1 MNTDSESKLHTPYKK
16 RYLHYSLFVVLLATT
31 FFLWRYLYLSEKEYR
46 NHRFNDETEHIIAEL
61 EEELV
66 LYKVLLNAAVGVF
79 TASDEVNRSEWRLF
93 NKYQKITTEFPDFQ
107 SLCYI
112 PVIKKEQESAHLKGI
127 WAQGFNKYQIIPAGQ
142 REVYAP
148 VTFIEPLDSVNIIHL
163 GSDYF
168 ADPVRR
174 VAMER
179 ARDAGGAAISGEI
192 AIFNGQSVMPGFM
205 MVAPVYS
212 KGVLPVNS
220 KERQREI
227 AGFIAVNIETGK
239 FTEAVFKK
247 TPHMLN
253 VLLYDIDP
261 DSTAV
266 NNSSN
271 KDSYKPRLM
280 YSYLPG
286 EGNVAIEPL
295 FKSEKVIDIYN
306 HHWKIIIESTPEF
319 ESGIFKANQLIVII
333 LGVIIS
339 FLTLFLLN
347 TLTRTADKAKK
358 LAMVLTSSLKESEE
372 KLRQITN
379 NMSDVVF
386 TTDKQLITNY
396 ISPSIKK
403 LTGYSVEEYMKLTME
418 QRHPAS
424 SVEKIYKAF
433 KEEMENEQ
441 NPHIDKS
448 RTRVIELEHYKSDGS
463 LITTL
468 LHISFLRDDQGNLSG
483 IQGVTHDITE
493 RKNAERELYEKT
505 AYLENLVNYANAPI
519 VVWNSNNI
527 ITRVNAAFE
536 QLTGRSAQEVVGS
549 KIDILFP
556 ESTHK
561 KSVNH
566 INQTK
571 KGNRWETVEI
581 EILCKDGTIKTLL
594 WNSAN
599 IYDQS
604 DNSLNATIAQGFDI
618 TEVKHANAA
627 LVVAKERAEE
637 SDRLK
642 TAFINNISHEIRTPL
657 NGILGFGQLLSDSRL
672 EQDERE
678 SYYELLKNSSDRLI
692 QAVTDNLDIAQIS
705 SGTLTV
711 NNICVNI
718 RPLYD
723 ELLEY
728 ATGMAR
734 SNPNIE
740 VVGSAPHSVNDLS
753 VYTDRELLKKAVSH
767 LISNAVKFT
776 ENGTITIGLNIAPH
790 SIEFYV
796 SDTGRGINPEK
807 TEEIFKP
814 YYQEATNM
822 NRGFEGSGLGL
833 AIVKGIAELLGGDVV
848 VESQMGAGSTF
859 YFSIPKIEAPEKIDF
874 SHLRAIDIPSGDKP
888 LILIAEDDESSYLY
902 QQVILRRAGYNTIR
916 AQNGAKAVELCE
928 TIPEI
933 SLVLMDIKMPVM
945 DGIEATGIIKGLR
958 KNLPV
963 IAVTAYAQSD
973 DEHRILKAGCDDYV
987 TKPIKSETL
996 LEKISRFIS
1005 KLN

>member
-1 MNTDSESKLHTPYKK
+1 MNTDSDSKLNKPYRKL
-16 RYLHYSLFVVLLATT
+16 YLHYALFIVLLATT
-31 FFLWRYLYLSEKEYR
+31 FFLWRYFYLSEKNYR
-46 NHRFNDETEHIIAEL
+46 KDKFIDETQHIIAEL
-61 EEELV
+61 EEGLV
-66 LYKVLLNAAVGVF
+66 LYKVLLNAAVGIF

-93 NKYQKITTEFPDFQ
+93 HKFQQTKAEFPDFQ

-112 PVIKKEQESAHLKGI
+112 PVIKKEQASAHLKGI
-127 WAQGFNKYQIIPAGQ
+127 WAQGFNKYEIIPEGT
-142 REVYAP
+142 REIYAP

-163 GSDYF
+163 GNDYF
-168 ADPVRR
+168 ANPVRR

-179 ARDAGGAAISGEI
+179 ARDTGGAALSGEVG
-192 AIFNGQSVMPGFM
+192 IFNGQSVMPGFM
-205 MVAPVYS
+205 MVAPVFR
-212 KGVLPVNS
+212 KGVLPINQE
-220 KERQREI
+220 ERQREI

-239 FTEAVFKK
+239 FTEAVFRKK
-247 TPHMLN
+247 PHILN
-253 VLLYDIDP
+253 VMLYDIDSADTSIAP
-261 DSTAV
+261 D
-266 NNSSN
+266 
-271 KDSYKPRLM
+271 LM

-286 EGNVAIEPL
+286 AGNMTHIPL
-295 FKSEKVIDIYN
+295 FRSEKIIDIYN
-306 HHWKIIIESTPEF
+306 HSWKIIIESTPEF

-372 KLRQITN
+372 KLRQITD
-379 NMSDVVF
+379 NMSDAVF

-403 LTGYSVEEYMKLTME
+403 LTGFSVEEYLKLTME

-433 KEEMENEQ
+433 REEMENEQ
-441 NPHIDKS
+441 NPLIDKS
-448 RTRVIELEHYKSDGS
+448 RTRVLELEHYKVDGS
-463 LITTL
+463 VITTL
-468 LHISFLRDDQGNLSG
+468 MHISFLRDDQGNLNGVQG
-483 IQGVTHDITE
+483 ITHDITE
-493 RKNAERELYEKT
+493 RKKAERELYEKT

-519 VVWNSNNI
+519 VVWNSSNI

-549 KIDILFP
+549 KIDFLFP
-556 ESTHK
+556 ETTLK
-561 KSVNH
+561 KSINL

-604 DNSLNATIAQGFDI
+604 DNTLNATIAQGFDI

-627 LVVAKERAEE
+627 LVIAKERAEQ

-723 ELLEY
+723 ELFEY

-734 SNPNIE
+734 SNSNLE
-740 VVGSAPHSVNDLS
+740 VFGSFPQSAHNFSVF
-753 VYTDRELLKKAVSH
+753 TDRELLKKAIIH
-767 LISNAVKFT
+767 LISNAIKFT
-776 ENGTITIGLNIAPH
+776 EQGTITLGFSIAQH
-790 SIEFYV
+790 SVEFYI
-796 SDTGRGINPEK
+796 SDTGRGINPEMI
-807 TEEIFKP
+807 EEIFKP

-848 VESQMGAGSTF
+848 VESHMGAGSTF
-859 YFSIPKIEAPEKIDF
+859 YFSIPKIEAPEKSDF
-874 SHLRAIDIPSGDKP
+874 SHLRAIDISSGDKP

-902 QQVILRRAGYNTIR
+902 QQVVLRRAGYNTIR